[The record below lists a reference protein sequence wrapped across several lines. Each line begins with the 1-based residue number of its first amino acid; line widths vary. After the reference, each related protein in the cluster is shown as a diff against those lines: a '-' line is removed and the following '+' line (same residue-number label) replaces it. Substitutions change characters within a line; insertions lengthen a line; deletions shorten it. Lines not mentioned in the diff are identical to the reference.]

1 MKTTVCLVL
10 ALLMFASA
18 AVAESPSKSVADL
31 NRFTVSTEGKGSTN
45 ATLGIV
51 VTAEANGTLLEYAEA
66 VAVCQQEM
74 AKLTE
79 AGNMA
84 DYFGEVTDVDGN
96 EVDLEEKLGADADD
110 PLSVFEFYPVVASGF
125 KKGCGLVTVSMQFAT
140 AYEEGQK
147 VLVLIGLIQEEK
159 DDRSIAWKAFDGK
172 GVKGG
177 IQVKLPEKFIMQI
190 QAGVALLAIVSR

>member
-1 MKTTVCLVL
+1 MKKIVCLML
-10 ALLMFASA
+10 ALLMLASV

-51 VTAEANGTLLEYAEA
+51 VTTEANRTLREYAEA

-147 VLVLIGLIQEEK
+147 VLVLIGLISEEN
-159 DDRSIAWKAFDGK
+159 IAWKAFDGESVNG
-172 GVKGG
+172 GV
-177 IQVKLPEKFIMQI
+177 QVGLPEEIIMQI
-190 QAGVALLAIVSR
+190 QNGKALMAVVSK